1 MNTRAALDKAESEI
15 VRWQSI
21 MDGYVRLSPDWHTA
35 REYLMFAKG
44 QQDALCRVLKI
55 SPRTPSA
62 GPRTGASC
70 VFRRC
75 LRCAYHT
82 SSPAPAPALATPSP

>member
-15 VRWQSI
+15 ARWQSI
-21 MDGYVRLSPDWHTA
+21 MDGYIRLSPDWHTA

-55 SPRTPSA
+55 SPRTPPA

-70 VFRRC
+70 GFRRY
-75 LRCAYHT
+75 LRSAYHAP
-82 SSPAPAPALATPSP
+82 SPAPALATSSP